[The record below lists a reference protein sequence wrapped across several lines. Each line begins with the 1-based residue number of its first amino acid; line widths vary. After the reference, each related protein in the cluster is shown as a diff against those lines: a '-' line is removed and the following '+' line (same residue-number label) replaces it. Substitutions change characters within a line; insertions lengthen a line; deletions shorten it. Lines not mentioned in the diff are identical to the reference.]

1 MKGRRNGTLDAQ
13 QKAFIYSAVSCTRFS
28 QYDLSC
34 PWKHLCC
41 CTNCSDCDFNKIPFR
56 LIAMKI
62 RYSPIVLKVS
72 LNPNQSNICAMCP
85 VKAPMWCVA
94 LIEQFHFIFWP
105 SVTRR
110 GANLQQFFVVWIHCV
125 LICYVLSVFVFSVLQ
140 LSWIMR
146 FRQVIVVSLC
156 YCTFKLQHTF

>member
-110 GANLQQFFVVWIHCV
+110 GANLQQFFCC
-125 LICYVLSVFVFSVLQ
+125 LD
-140 LSWIMR
+140 
-146 FRQVIVVSLC
+146 SLC
-156 YCTFKLQHTF
+156 INLLCAVCVRVLCLTTFLNYAFPTSNSCQLVLLYF